1 MSDSVKLRCD
11 MPGGYHGSRPGVRT
25 VVRPGEVVSV
35 PTPTADYLVSA
46 FPAYWHRMETPR
58 AAPEPPEVAPALH
71 WRALVRGID
80 AGEFDDRLSA
90 LSGDHRKAIRKAAAR
105 RVEKIKG

>member
-1 MSDSVKLRCD
+1 VAESVQLRCD
-11 MPGGYHGSRPGVRT
+11 MPGGYHGSRPGVRA

-35 PTPTADYLVSA
+35 SPQTADYLCST
-46 FPAYWHRMETPR
+46 FGAYWHRMESPE
-58 AAPEPPEVAPALH
+58 APPVAPWVAPDIH

-90 LSGDHRKAIRKAAAR
+90 LSGDHRKAVRRAAAK
-105 RVEKIKG
+105 RVAHFKG